1 MSAIYDIGGTSNDC
15 FSINGKANILQGDDD
30 PKNYQG
36 QNGDIYLQSKGKL
49 WSKRNDVW
57 QSVESSTADWGL
69 PSKDNQLVIAS
80 PSESGLKVSYSDITA
95 NDFENIAFKNKAND
109 FVGKN
114 TVPTP
119 TLNDTKQIANV
130 EFVKT
135 NLNLAVPAGTIIMY
149 GSNTAPNGYIACN
162 GAAISRTTYASLFN
176 VIGTSFGAGNGST
189 TFNLPDFNNRF
200 AYGSNGSNLGSKGGE
215 ATHTLTINEM
225 PSHTHTMNTLNVTA
239 WDKTYKSGSLAQGT
253 MSPVQSSAT
262 GGNQPHNNIPPYT
275 AIRFYIK
282 Y

>member
-135 NLNLAVPAGTIIMY
+135 NLNLAVPAGTVIMY

-176 VIGTSFGAGNGST
+176 VIGTTFGAGNGST

-239 WDKTYKSGSLAQGT
+239 YDKTYKSGSLAQGT
-253 MSPVQSSAT
+253 LSPVQSSAT